1 VWRREGLG
9 GERDGKGREGKGE
22 AVQRGLGAAGEVAR
36 GKVGVLG
43 AGFFPV
49 GGHMYDG
56 LVLLDTGCGGR
67 ERGVGGVCVCVCL
80 ARGLLTVGVLCW
92 W

>member
-1 VWRREGLG
+1 
-9 GERDGKGREGKGE
+9 
-22 AVQRGLGAAGEVAR
+22 VQRRLVAAGEVAR

-56 LVLLDTGCGGR
+56 LVLLDTGGVVEG
-67 ERGVGGVCVCVCL
+67 RGVLMVLAVFVCVCL
-80 ARGLLTVGVLCW
+80 ARGC
-92 W
+92 